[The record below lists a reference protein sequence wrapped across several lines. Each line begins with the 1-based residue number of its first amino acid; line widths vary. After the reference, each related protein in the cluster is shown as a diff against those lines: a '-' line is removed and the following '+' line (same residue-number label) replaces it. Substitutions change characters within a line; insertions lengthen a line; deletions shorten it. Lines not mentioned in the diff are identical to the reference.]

1 MRGFFRRNM
10 GLKLL
15 SLLLAFILWASVV
28 TRSPEVRWYE
38 VPVRFKTGPDL
49 IVTNPAPAMVGIQLS
64 GSSTI
69 LDRVAPDE
77 IYAEVDVS
85 HLAPGSHR
93 VAVVPEEIRRVPRG
107 VSDISVVHALIS
119 VTLDARRTTLVPVV
133 LVLGG
138 ELPDGYEVVESE
150 VKPSDV
156 EVSGPEKEV
165 LSVRN
170 VPTEPFDLSAL
181 TRSSER
187 MLKLVLPEANVR
199 LAPATVRAR
208 VQIREVPTSF
218 SLQLT
223 VRPSEPGWRVEPE
236 AVTLSF
242 LAPPSLFT
250 PLSEQ
255 LQATASVDALGSKAG
270 EVAVTL
276 SWGNLDTDELALVSD
291 VKVEPARV
299 KVRPN

>member
-1 MRGFFRRNM
+1 MKGFFRRNL

-15 SLLLAFILWASVV
+15 SLVLAFFLWASVV

-38 VPVRFKTGPDL
+38 VPVRFETGPNL
-49 IVTNPAPAMVGIQLS
+49 IVTNPAPTIVGVQLS
-64 GSSTI
+64 GSATI

-85 HLAPGSHR
+85 HLAPGTHR
-93 VAVVPEEIRRVPRG
+93 VAVVPAEIKRVPRG
-107 VSDISVVHALIS
+107 VSDISVVHAPVS
-119 VTLDARRTTLVPVV
+119 VTLDARRTTLVPVT
-133 LVLGG
+133 LVVGG

-165 LSVRN
+165 LSVRS
-170 VPTEPFDLSAL
+170 VPTEPFDLSKT
-181 TRSSER
+181 TRNSER
-187 MLKLVLPEANVR
+187 MLKLILPEANVR

-208 VQIREVPTSF
+208 VQIREVPTSL
-218 SLQLT
+218 SMTLA

-236 AVTLSF
+236 EVALTF
-242 LAPPSLFT
+242 MAPPSLLT
-250 PLSEQ
+250 RLSEQ
-255 LQATASVDALGSKAG
+255 LQAAAPVDALGTKAG

-276 SWGNLDTDELALVSD
+276 SWGNLDTDELALVSE
-291 VKVEPARV
+291 VKIEPAQV
-299 KVRPN
+299 KVRPH